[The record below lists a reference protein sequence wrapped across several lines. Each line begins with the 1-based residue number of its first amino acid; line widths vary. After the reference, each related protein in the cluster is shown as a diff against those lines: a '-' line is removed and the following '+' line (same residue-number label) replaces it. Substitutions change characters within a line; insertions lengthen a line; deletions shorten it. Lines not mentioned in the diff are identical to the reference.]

1 LEQEFLPVIMPINW
15 KRKWSLQT
23 RILMLIVVTT
33 VTVLGAAEWLAT
45 RSALHSVEKAV
56 GEQTAIATRR
66 LANSLESVASTN
78 FPVEYQNRVRE
89 ILELEP
95 NVSRVDVYADIDGVL
110 KPVQSS
116 STRGIRSLQDREVRS
131 FHAHRPDTFMVTN
144 SGETEL
150 FSTYPLRFKDG
161 REGFVTLVSSLWVV
175 NDILATHLRIRVFA
189 VLGTLVCLVVAIVL
203 VFRTTVYRSVRHLVD
218 VMERFKSGDASVRA
232 DESLTGEFGELAS
245 HFNRTLQ
252 EIQRFSHH
260 LKQQVEAATEELT
273 SRNRE
278 LQHVNMKLYETQKRL
293 GQAERL
299 ALVGQLT
306 ATFAHEI
313 GSPLSAISTH
323 LQILLEDPQLDP
335 KVRNRLHLTNNQ
347 IDRVCSI
354 VESLLMSTHRSTRR
368 VTVELEEMVYKVF
381 YLLEPTMESRQ
392 IAFSFRGSDGPFLVE
407 GDPDQLQQL
416 FLNLFNNSLD
426 AIQGAG
432 SLSVEIRR
440 EAPPEKNGEAY
451 FHIDVRD
458 SGIGIS
464 ASRLDHIFEPFF
476 TTKEFGKG
484 SGLGLAV
491 SKEIVRHH
499 EGQISVVS
507 SLGRG
512 TCFTIC
518 LPEARRSGL
527 KAEPTM
533 TAREV
538 QS

>member
-1 LEQEFLPVIMPINW
+1 
-15 KRKWSLQT
+15 
-23 RILMLIVVTT
+23 
-33 VTVLGAAEWLAT
+33 
-45 RSALHSVEKAV
+45 
-56 GEQTAIATRR
+56 
-66 LANSLESVASTN
+66 
-78 FPVEYQNRVRE
+78 
-89 ILELEP
+89 
-95 NVSRVDVYADIDGVL
+95 
-110 KPVQSS
+110 
-116 STRGIRSLQDREVRS
+116 
-131 FHAHRPDTFMVTN
+131 
-144 SGETEL
+144 
-150 FSTYPLRFKDG
+150 
-161 REGFVTLVSSLWVV
+161 
-175 NDILATHLRIRVFA
+175 
-189 VLGTLVCLVVAIVL
+189 
-203 VFRTTVYRSVRHLVD
+203 
-218 VMERFKSGDASVRA
+218 
-232 DESLTGEFGELAS
+232 
-245 HFNRTLQ
+245 
-252 EIQRFSHH
+252 
-260 LKQQVEAATEELT
+260 
-273 SRNRE
+273 
-278 LQHVNMKLYETQKRL
+278 
-293 GQAERL
+293 
-299 ALVGQLT
+299 LVGQLT